1 MESNRIRLEVATPCR
16 QVLDVEVDEVIAP
29 GEEGQFGVLPGHTPF
44 LAAIAV
50 GELIY
55 RQGNHLKYL
64 AVAHGYAEVE
74 YSRVTVLLD
83 AAEWPEEI
91 DVERAEAARRR
102 AEGRLAE
109 LSPEDHDFYDALA
122 ALDRAMNRLY
132 VVRTRVPQRKG

>member
-1 MESNRIRLEVATPCR
+1 MESNRIRLEVATPYR

-44 LAAIAV
+44 LTTITV

-55 RQGNHLKYL
+55 RQGNQMKYL

-74 YSRVTVLLD
+74 YHRVTVLLD
-83 AAEWPEEI
+83 AAELPEEI
-91 DVERAEAARRR
+91 DVARAEAAMRR

-109 LSPEDHDFYDALA
+109 LSQEDHDFYDALA
-122 ALDRAMNRLY
+122 ALDRAMNRLH
-132 VVRTRVPQRKG
+132 VVKTRAPQRKG